1 MKAIQPSTIVCLFSF
16 LLLFC
21 AAMPAQE
28 QRSASAGL
36 VGEWCNKDFA
46 TRGNTRI
53 HVRSDGTKLM
63 VQMWGRC
70 HPTECDWGE
79 TAAFQDPKDN
89 STWVTWTTGFSVTSQ
104 KLTLLPDGNLELAG
118 HTHYTDSSGRADRDS
133 KEIFVKGLVHDWSDT
148 ATGRPPVPAPPA
160 PAQSVPVP
168 PSAPAHVPPPPKPVP
183 PLPKPKPAQKM
194 LDRTNAS
201 EYPNVRFRFRTTV
214 ATAPVVYLSERE
226 IDSRHID
233 PKIII
238 ARKTGPVGT
247 FHNILVTLPK
257 ANKDKT
263 YHFTVIIDGQP
274 MWTDT
279 INVSIPGQY

>member
-21 AAMPAQE
+21 AAMPAQG
-28 QRSASAGL
+28 QRPASAGL

-148 ATGRPPVPAPPA
+148 AKGQPRVPTPPTPPTPPPPPVPPTPP
-160 PAQSVPVP
+160 PVVKKNPPPP
-168 PSAPAHVPPPPKPVP
+168 PSAPQPKQAIFGVDTYGYKKNVIKFTFKTALPVIAKVQISRK
-183 PLPKPKPAQKM
+183 PLVNNALQTVLASAASPAPTKTHTIDVYGVGDEPRE
-194 LDRTNAS
+194 LF
-201 EYPNVRFRFRTTV
+201 YYVI
-214 ATAPVVYLSERE
+214 TAGAE
-226 IDSRHID
+226 
-233 PKIII
+233 
-238 ARKTGPVGT
+238 RKTGT
-247 FHNILVTLPK
+247 CYSN
-257 ANKDKT
+257 NR
-263 YHFTVIIDGQP
+263 ID
-274 MWTDT
+274 
-279 INVSIPGQY
+279 

>member
-21 AAMPAQE
+21 AAMPAQG
-28 QRSASAGL
+28 QRPASAGL

-46 TRGNTRI
+46 TRGNTRL
-53 HVRSDGTKLM
+53 HVRFDGTKLM

-118 HTHYTDSSGRADRDS
+118 HTHYTDSSGRADRDT

-148 ATGRPPVPAPPA
+148 AKGQPRVPTPPPPAVPPTPPPVIKKNPP
-160 PAQSVPVP
+160 PP
-168 PSAPAHVPPPPKPVP
+168 PSAPQPKQAIFGVDTYGYKKNVIKFTFKTALPVIAKVQISRK
-183 PLPKPKPAQKM
+183 PLVN
-194 LDRTNAS
+194 NALQ
-201 EYPNVRFRFRTTV
+201 TV
-214 ATAPVVYLSERE
+214 LASAASAAPTKTHTIDVYGVGNEPRELFYYVITAGAE
-226 IDSRHID
+226 
-233 PKIII
+233 
-238 ARKTGPVGT
+238 RKTGT
-247 FHNILVTLPK
+247 CYSN
-257 ANKDKT
+257 DR
-263 YHFTVIIDGQP
+263 ID
-274 MWTDT
+274 
-279 INVSIPGQY
+279 